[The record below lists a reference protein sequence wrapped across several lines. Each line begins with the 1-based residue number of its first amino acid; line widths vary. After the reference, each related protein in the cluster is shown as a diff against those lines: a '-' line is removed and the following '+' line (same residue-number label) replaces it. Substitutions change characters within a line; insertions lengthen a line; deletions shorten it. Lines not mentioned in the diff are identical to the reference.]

1 MWRTGQNQ
9 AGMEVCQGVYK
20 IELCMKQTSDM
31 GRSWAVEG
39 WTLKGTSVL
48 QRVVEQASIKDLSSG
63 LLFLSFWDLFEI
75 FFLMSFHQRC
85 QLPRGF
91 SD

>member
-9 AGMEVCQGVYK
+9 AGVGVCQGVCK

-31 GRSWAVEG
+31 GHSWAVEG

-48 QRVVEQASIKDLSSG
+48 QRVIEQASIKDLSSG
-63 LLFLSFWDLFEI
+63 LLFFSIWDLFEI
-75 FFLMSFHQRC
+75 FFLMSFHQRY
-85 QLPRGF
+85 QLPRRF